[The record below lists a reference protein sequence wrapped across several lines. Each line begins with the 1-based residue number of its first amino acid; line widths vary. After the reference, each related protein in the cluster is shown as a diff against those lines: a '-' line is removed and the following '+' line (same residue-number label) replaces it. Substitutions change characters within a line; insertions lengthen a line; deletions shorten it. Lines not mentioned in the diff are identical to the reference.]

1 MLLRFEERLS
11 DSPFVERIWR
21 TQSERAGSFISLA
34 LSHWQMCIW
43 RYDGKTT
50 LTVRGPETKATPSPV
65 PENAEYIG
73 IVFKLGTFMPHLPAS
88 NLVDGATN
96 LPEATSKSFWLN
108 SASWQFPDYEN
119 VDTFVDRLMRDG
131 LLVREPVVDATLQG
145 HLTDLSLRSTQRR
158 FLRATGLSHSA
169 VYQIERARR
178 ATILLRQGVSIL
190 DTVQEAGYA
199 DQPHLTRSLKYFSGQ
214 TPAQIIDAN
223 RSEQLSFL
231 FKTAPITGDTMQ
243 MVNNQSRE
251 DLHEKANR
259 LGVPDIGRR
268 YGSAREMAVSLHQ
281 R

>member
-43 RYDGKTT
+43 RYDVKTT

-88 NLVDGATN
+88 NLVDGARN

-131 LLVREPVVDATLQG
+131 LLVLEPVVDATLQG

-158 FLRATGLSHSA
+158 FLRASGLSLSPF
-169 VYQIERARR
+169 YQIDL
-178 ATILLRQGVSIL
+178 TPLPTLLL
-190 DTVQEAGYA
+190 LQEDSY
-199 DQPHLTRSLKYFSGQ
+199 
-214 TPAQIIDAN
+214 
-223 RSEQLSFL
+223 
-231 FKTAPITGDTMQ
+231 
-243 MVNNQSRE
+243 
-251 DLHEKANR
+251 LHTFPTH
-259 LGVPDIGRR
+259 V
-268 YGSAREMAVSLHQ
+268 YSH
-281 R
+281 